1 MSRLSQMFRLLA
13 IGMAFGASIVVLSS
27 TTFAQQQNIQ
37 PLLDRL
43 ERLERDIRTL
53 NVQLSRGEKPTPFAS
68 SSGSVTAADVT
79 AIARLGARMDGFEMD
94 TRAATGTVEFVNHQI
109 VQINERLEKLV
120 SDVDY
125 RLSALEERN
134 GQNGKQ
140 GAGSP
145 GISAGSSPGGVQ
157 IVAPASETQSL
168 GTVSLTE
175 VDKIEKSK
183 VAKLAGSNVALG
195 QNPVQP
201 ASPKRVLPEGT
212 VKEQYTFAI
221 NLLRQTNYEQAEVA
235 LKEFLIAHRDD
246 DLASNARYWLGETY
260 YVRRSYQDAA
270 QVFFESFSKDTKGP
284 KAADSLLKLGMSL
297 AGLDK
302 NEEACATFSKVLEDF
317 PKALD
322 GLKKAVSRQRKRNSC
337 L

>member
-1 MSRLSQMFRLLA
+1 
-13 IGMAFGASIVVLSS
+13 
-27 TTFAQQQNIQ
+27 
-37 PLLDRL
+37 
-43 ERLERDIRTL
+43 
-53 NVQLSRGEKPTPFAS
+53 
-68 SSGSVTAADVT
+68 
-79 AIARLGARMDGFEMD
+79 MDGFEMD

-109 VQINERLEKLV
+109 VQINKRLEKLV

-157 IVAPASETQSL
+157 IVAPASESQSL

-337 L
+337 R

>member
-1 MSRLSQMFRLLA
+1 MSRLSQMFRLSA
-13 IGMAFGASIVVLSS
+13 IGMVFGASIVALSS
-27 TTFAQQQNIQ
+27 TTLAQQQNIQ

-53 NVQLSRGEKPTPFAS
+53 NVQLSQGEKPSSFAS
-68 SSGSVTAADVT
+68 SSGSVTAADGN
-79 AIARLGARMDGFEMD
+79 AIARLGARMDGFEAD

-120 SDVDY
+120 RDVDY
-125 RLSALEERN
+125 RLSALEGRN
-134 GQNGKQ
+134 GQNGQ
-140 GAGSP
+140 QVVGSS

-157 IVAPASETQSL
+157 TVAPDSESQSL
-168 GTVSLTE
+168 GTVSPTE

-195 QNPVQP
+195 QNAVKPE
-201 ASPKRVLPEGT
+201 SPKRVLPSGT

-270 QVFFESFSKDTKGP
+270 QVFFEAFSNDTKGA

-302 NEEACATFSKVLEDF
+302 NEEACATFNKVLEDF
-317 PKALD
+317 PKAID
-322 GLKKAVSRQRKRNSC
+322 GLKKAVSRQRKHNSC
-337 L
+337 P